1 MIIHVN
7 GICFCESPLVRLLVK
22 VGGEINSVGVW
33 TGRED
38 LIDGGFDGGA
48 YCADESHMVL
58 SIARF
63 AEMSSRS
70 CRVFAAYRFQSRV
83 YIFGGVGL
91 WTVVCLYC
99 NT

>member
-58 SIARF
+58 SIARLR
-63 AEMSSRS
+63 EMSSRG
-70 CRVFAAYRFQSRV
+70 CRVFVCCRIQKVGIVFWR
-83 YIFGGVGL
+83 GGSVDS
-91 WTVVCLYC
+91 C
-99 NT
+99 